1 MNPEESLEEYVETEQ
16 STEADRG
23 LDFSINDGIES
34 DLASDGAD
42 ETLTEEGTGDDGNTD
57 LSVSESDFVSSDEFT
72 VSAADQTGSGD
83 FVGWAYLV
91 ESEAAAPETT
101 EEEINNYAVAV
112 YSNVSAGHEVYGS
125 YADLVIDY
133 NGVDYTFLVPAAQ
146 LDKLII
152 DIADDGTLIL
162 INNSGSSVVLQ
173 GEINYSGSNALD
185 FYQLTVP
192 ASNLASAVY
201 NYGGYCYLTT
211 YYESNGSIRSQN
223 NYLSGT
229 LSGSLST
236 DNLSSDYTSQPEFY
250 SFVMAMLFLI
260 AAFVSGLFWKWKVKV
275 LD

>member
-1 MNPEESLEEYVETEQ
+1 MNPEESLEGYVETEQ
-16 STEADRG
+16 STEQDPG

-34 DLASDGAD
+34 DLGSSAAD
-42 ETLTEEGTGDDGNTD
+42 ETIQEVTTGDGNDD
-57 LSVSESDFVSSDEFT
+57 LSVSESDPIGSDAVPEST
-72 VSAADQTGSGD
+72 ANQTLPGD
-83 FVGWAYLV
+83 FLGYAYLV
-91 ESEAAAPETT
+91 ESETEAQETT

-125 YADLVIDY
+125 YADLVLDY

-162 INNSGSSVVLQ
+162 INNSGSNVVLQ
-173 GEINYSGSNALD
+173 GEINYSGDNALD
-185 FYQLTVP
+185 FYQLTIP
-192 ASNLASAVY
+192 ATNLASAVY

-211 YYESNGSIRSQN
+211 YYESNGSIRSEN

-229 LSGSLST
+229 LYGSLST

-250 SFVMAMLFLI
+250 SFVMAMLLLI
-260 AAFVSGLFWKWKVKV
+260 AAFVSGLFWKWKVRTV
-275 LD
+275 D

>member
-1 MNPEESLEEYVETEQ
+1 MNPEESLEGYVETEQ
-16 STEADRG
+16 STEQDPG

-34 DLASDGAD
+34 DLAGDGVDQISEEVTNSDG
-42 ETLTEEGTGDDGNTD
+42 DDD
-57 LSVSESDFVSSDEFT
+57 LRESESDTVGSDAVSGAVLDE
-72 VSAADQTGSGD
+72 SLPGD
-83 FVGWAYLV
+83 FLGYAYLV
-91 ESEAAAPETT
+91 ESETEAPETT

-112 YSNVSAGHEVYGS
+112 YSNLSAGHEVYGS
-125 YADLVIDY
+125 YADLVLEH

-152 DIADDGTLIL
+152 DIADDGTMIL
-162 INNSGSSVVLQ
+162 INNSGSNVVLQ
-173 GEINYSGSNALD
+173 GEINYSGSDPLD
-185 FYQLTVP
+185 FYQLTIP
-192 ASNLASAVY
+192 ATNLASAVY

-211 YYESNGSIRSQN
+211 YYTSNGSIRSEN

-229 LSGSLST
+229 LYGSLST

-260 AAFVSGLFWKWKVKV
+260 AAFVSGLFWKWKVKP